1 MYINFK
7 LMYEK
12 GILMTELTT
21 LLAINQREAYLFQ
34 SIPFEYFEEQD
45 LITYVKGSG
54 PKEERVRLSANGKA
68 LLDALTTKDMSE
80 ELLNTVHELIEIY
93 EHYGK
98 ETGNTLE
105 IRDRLNWFV
114 NATGFSLPVI
124 KSMVEEYLSSKSD
137 FIMKL
142 DNLIWKPQSSAFSI
156 HYNLSDSKLFD
167 MIMKKYELPINFF
180 LKPTEKRKAK
190 DVWVFDI
197 MKLKV
202 PSRLPEEFYW
212 TGSEKG
218 DKEALTRL
226 KKLLFK
232 DE

>member
-12 GILMTELTT
+12 GILMSELVV
-21 LLAINQREAYLFQ
+21 LLAINQKEAYLLQ
-34 SIPFEYFEEQD
+34 SIPFEYLEEQEFV
-45 LITYVKGSG
+45 TYVKGTG
-54 PKEERVRLSANGKA
+54 PKEERVRLSPNGKA
-68 LLDALTTKDMSE
+68 LLDALTTKGMSE

-105 IRDRLNWFV
+105 IRDRFNWFV

-124 KSMVEEYLSSKSD
+124 KNMVEEYLSNKSD

-142 DNLIWKPQSSAFSI
+142 DNLIWKPQSSAFSV

-167 MIMKKYELPINFF
+167 MIMKKYKLPINFF

-190 DVWVFDI
+190 DIWLFDI

-202 PSRLPEEFYW
+202 PNRLPEEYYW
-212 TGSEKG
+212 TGSEKT
-218 DKEALTRL
+218 DKEALNRL

>member
-124 KSMVEEYLSSKSD
+124 KNMVEEYLSNKSD
-137 FIMKL
+137 YIMRL

-167 MIMKKYELPINFF
+167 MIMRKYKLPINFF
-180 LKPTEKRKAK
+180 LKPTDKRKAK
-190 DVWVFDI
+190 DTWLFDI

-202 PSRLPEEFYW
+202 PRNLPEEFYW
-212 TGSEKG
+212 TGSEKT
-218 DKEALTRL
+218 DKEVLTRL

-232 DE
+232 EE

>member
-1 MYINFK
+1 
-7 LMYEK
+7 MYEK
-12 GILMTELTT
+12 GILMSELTT
-21 LLAINQREAYLFQ
+21 LLAINQKEAYLLQ
-34 SIPFEYFEEQD
+34 SIPFEYLEEQGF
-45 LITYVKGSG
+45 ITYVKGSG
-54 PKEERVRLSANGKA
+54 PKEERVRLSPNGKA
-68 LLDALTTKDMSE
+68 LLDALTTKGMSE
-80 ELLNTVHELIEIY
+80 ELLNIVHELIEIY

-114 NATGFSLPVI
+114 DATGFSLPVI
-124 KSMVEEYLSSKSD
+124 KSMVEEYLSNKSD
-137 FIMKL
+137 YIMRL
-142 DNLIWKPQSSAFSI
+142 DNLIWKPQSSAFSV

-167 MIMKKYELPINFF
+167 MIMKKYKLPINFF

-190 DVWVFDI
+190 DIWLFDI

-202 PSRLPEEFYW
+202 PSRLPEEYYW
-212 TGSEKG
+212 TGSEKT
-218 DKEALTRL
+218 DKEALNRL

>member
-12 GILMTELTT
+12 GILMTELTA

-114 NATGFSLPVI
+114 NATGFSLSVI
-124 KSMVEEYLSSKSD
+124 KTMVEEYLSNKSD
-137 FIMKL
+137 YIMRL

-167 MIMKKYELPINFF
+167 MIMRKYKLPINFF
-180 LKPTEKRKAK
+180 LKPSDKRKAK
-190 DVWVFDI
+190 DTWLFDI

-202 PSRLPEEFYW
+202 PTKLPNECYW

-218 DKEALTRL
+218 DKEALVRL
-226 KKLLFK
+226 KKEFQKL
-232 DE
+232 E

>member
-124 KSMVEEYLSSKSD
+124 KNMVEEYLSNKSD

-142 DNLIWKPQSSAFSI
+142 DNLIWKPQSSAFSV

-167 MIMKKYELPINFF
+167 MIMKKYKLPINFF
-180 LKPTEKRKAK
+180 LKPSDKRKAK
-190 DVWVFDI
+190 DTWLFDI

-202 PSRLPEEFYW
+202 PSRLPEEYYW
-212 TGSEKG
+212 TGSEKT
-218 DKEALTRL
+218 DKEALNRL

>member
-1 MYINFK
+1 
-7 LMYEK
+7 MYEK

-114 NATGFSLPVI
+114 NATGFSLSVI
-124 KSMVEEYLSSKSD
+124 KNMVEEYLSNKSD
-137 FIMKL
+137 YIMRL

-156 HYNLSDSKLFD
+156 HYNYQIVSYL
-167 MIMKKYELPINFF
+167 I
-180 LKPTEKRKAK
+180 
-190 DVWVFDI
+190 
-197 MKLKV
+197 
-202 PSRLPEEFYW
+202 
-212 TGSEKG
+212 
-218 DKEALTRL
+218 
-226 KKLLFK
+226 
-232 DE
+232 

>member
-12 GILMTELTT
+12 GILMSELVV
-21 LLAINQREAYLFQ
+21 LLAINQKEAYLLQ
-34 SIPFEYFEEQD
+34 SIPFEYLEEQEFV
-45 LITYVKGSG
+45 TYVKGTG
-54 PKEERVRLSANGKA
+54 PKEERVRLSPNGKA
-68 LLDALTTKDMSE
+68 LLDALTTKGMSE

-124 KSMVEEYLSSKSD
+124 KNMVEEYLSNKSD

-142 DNLIWKPQSSAFSI
+142 DNLIWKPQSSAFSV

-167 MIMKKYELPINFF
+167 MIMKKYKLPINFF

-190 DVWVFDI
+190 DIWLFDI

-202 PSRLPEEFYW
+202 PNRLPEEYYW
-212 TGSEKG
+212 TGSEKT
-218 DKEALTRL
+218 DKEALNRL

>member
-12 GILMTELTT
+12 GILLTELTT

-124 KSMVEEYLSSKSD
+124 KNMVEEYLSNKSD
-137 FIMKL
+137 YIMRL

-156 HYNLSDSKLFD
+156 HYSLSDSKLFD
-167 MIMKKYELPINFF
+167 MIMRKYKLPINFF
-180 LKPTEKRKAK
+180 LKPTDKRKAK
-190 DVWVFDI
+190 DTWLFDI

-202 PSRLPEEFYW
+202 PRNLPEEFYW
-212 TGSEKG
+212 TGSEKT
-218 DKEALTRL
+218 DKEALARL

-232 DE
+232 EE

>member
-124 KSMVEEYLSSKSD
+124 KNMVEEYLSNKSD
-137 FIMKL
+137 YIMRL

-167 MIMKKYELPINFF
+167 MIMKKYKLPINFF
-180 LKPTEKRKAK
+180 LKPTDKRKAK
-190 DVWVFDI
+190 DVWLFDI

-202 PSRLPEEFYW
+202 PSRLPEEYYW
-212 TGSEKG
+212 TGSEKT
-218 DKEALTRL
+218 DKEALNRL

>member
-114 NATGFSLPVI
+114 NATGFSLSVI
-124 KSMVEEYLSSKSD
+124 KNMVEEYLSNKSD
-137 FIMKL
+137 YIMRL

-167 MIMKKYELPINFF
+167 MIMKKYKLPINFF
-180 LKPTEKRKAK
+180 LKPSDKRKAK
-190 DVWVFDI
+190 DTWLSYIFG
-197 MKLKV
+197 
-202 PSRLPEEFYW
+202 LPAGILSFITNYFPL
-212 TGSEKG
+212 S
-218 DKEALTRL
+218 
-226 KKLLFK
+226 
-232 DE
+232 

>member
-114 NATGFSLPVI
+114 NATGFSLSVI
-124 KSMVEEYLSSKSD
+124 KNMVEEYLSNKSD
-137 FIMKL
+137 YIMRL
-142 DNLIWKPQSSAFSI
+142 DNLIWKPQSSAFSV

-167 MIMKKYELPINFF
+167 MIMRKYKLPINFF
-180 LKPTEKRKAK
+180 LKPSDKRKAK
-190 DVWVFDI
+190 DTWLFDI

-202 PSRLPEEFYW
+202 PRNLPEEFYW
-212 TGSEKG
+212 TGSEKT

-232 DE
+232 EE

>member
-114 NATGFSLPVI
+114 NATGFSLSVI
-124 KSMVEEYLSSKSD
+124 KNMVEEYLSNKSD
-137 FIMKL
+137 YIMRL

-156 HYNLSDSKLFD
+156 YYNLSDSKLFD
-167 MIMKKYELPINFF
+167 MIMRKYKLPINFF
-180 LKPTEKRKAK
+180 LKPTDKRKAK
-190 DVWVFDI
+190 DVWLFDI

-202 PSRLPEEFYW
+202 PRNLPEEFYW
-212 TGSEKG
+212 TGSEKT

-232 DE
+232 EE

>member
-12 GILMTELTT
+12 GILMSELTT
-21 LLAINQREAYLFQ
+21 LLAINQKEAHLFQ

-124 KSMVEEYLSSKSD
+124 KNMVEEYLSNKSD
-137 FIMKL
+137 YIMRL

-167 MIMKKYELPINFF
+167 MIMRKYKLPINFF
-180 LKPTEKRKAK
+180 LKPSDKRRAK
-190 DVWVFDI
+190 DTWLFDI

-202 PSRLPEEFYW
+202 PRNLPEEFYW
-212 TGSEKG
+212 TGSEKT
-218 DKEALTRL
+218 DKEALARL

-232 DE
+232 EE

>member
-98 ETGNTLE
+98 ATGNTLE

-114 NATGFSLPVI
+114 TATGFSLSVI
-124 KSMVEEYLSSKSD
+124 KNMVEEYLSNKSD
-137 FIMKL
+137 YIMRL

-167 MIMKKYELPINFF
+167 MIMKKYKLPINFF
-180 LKPTEKRKAK
+180 LKPSDKRKAK
-190 DVWVFDI
+190 DTWLFDI

-202 PSRLPEEFYW
+202 PSRLPEEYYW
-212 TGSEKG
+212 TGSEKT
-218 DKEALTRL
+218 DKEALNRL

>member
-12 GILMTELTT
+12 GILMSELTT
-21 LLAINQREAYLFQ
+21 LLAINQKEAYLLQ
-34 SIPFEYFEEQD
+34 SIPFEYLEEQGF
-45 LITYVKGSG
+45 ITYVKGSG
-54 PKEERVRLSANGKA
+54 PKEERVRLSPNGKA
-68 LLDALTTKDMSE
+68 LLDALTTKGMSE

-114 NATGFSLPVI
+114 DATGFSLPVI
-124 KSMVEEYLSSKSD
+124 KSMVEEYLSNKSD
-137 FIMKL
+137 YIMRL

-167 MIMKKYELPINFF
+167 MIMKKYKLPINFF

-190 DVWVFDI
+190 DVWLFDI

-202 PSRLPEEFYW
+202 PSRLPEEYYW
-212 TGSEKG
+212 TGSEKT
-218 DKEALTRL
+218 DKEALNRL

>member
-105 IRDRLNWFV
+105 IRDRLSWFV
-114 NATGFSLPVI
+114 NATGFSLSVI
-124 KSMVEEYLSSKSD
+124 KNMVEEYLSNKSD
-137 FIMKL
+137 YIMRL

-167 MIMKKYELPINFF
+167 MIMKKYKLPINFF

-190 DVWVFDI
+190 DIWLFDI

-202 PSRLPEEFYW
+202 PSRLPEEYYW
-212 TGSEKG
+212 TGSEKT
-218 DKEALTRL
+218 DKEALNRL

>member
-45 LITYVKGSG
+45 LITDVKCSG
-54 PKEERVRLSANGKA
+54 TKEERVRLSANGKA

-114 NATGFSLPVI
+114 NATGFSLSVI
-124 KSMVEEYLSSKSD
+124 KNMVEEYLSNKSD
-137 FIMKL
+137 YIMRL

-167 MIMKKYELPINFF
+167 MIMKKYKLPINFF
-180 LKPTEKRKAK
+180 LKPSDKRKAK
-190 DVWVFDI
+190 DTWLFDI

-202 PSRLPEEFYW
+202 PRNLPEEFYW
-212 TGSEKG
+212 TGSEKT

-232 DE
+232 EE